1 MNNFMCFIT
10 FQWICLLDRQFIHP
24 RFIVMYLLLR
34 IVIRS
39 FQGQIR
45 KKSSHIRTFYYALLL
60 LLLLL
65 LLLFVFLIA
74 SKQLSLF
81 LSNAF
86 SHEADMF
93 TYYPSNCYVF
103 FLEKSC

>member
-24 RFIVMYLLLR
+24 RFIVMYLLLW

-45 KKSSHIRTFYYALLL
+45 KKSSYIRTFYYAYSSVC
-60 LLLLL
+60 
-65 LLLFVFLIA
+65 FYQMHFLMKLTCLHIT
-74 SKQLSLF
+74 LPTV
-81 LSNAF
+81 
-86 SHEADMF
+86 MF
-93 TYYPSNCYVF
+93 F
-103 FLEKSC
+103 F